1 MAGAMDAGVA
11 EANERVQAGFEP
23 LLESWRSMTGTQQ
36 REMQTIYSRIGEQAT
51 EHFRER
57 LDNVSN
63 QWMLATVSSLDHQ
76 ARESVAR
83 IAANAEEKL
92 RETCTKVFAD
102 IGDTL
107 RGRMQQATSKLETPA
122 PSVPPSEENPQGA

>member
-1 MAGAMDAGVA
+1 
-11 EANERVQAGFEP
+11 VQAGFEP
-23 LLESWRSMTGTQQ
+23 LLESWKSMTGAQQ
-36 REMQTIYSRIGEQAT
+36 REMQAIYSRIGEQAA

-83 IAANAEEKL
+83 IAANAEDRL
-92 RETCTKVFAD
+92 RETCTRVFSE
-102 IGDTL
+102 IGNAL
-107 RGRMQQATSKLETPA
+107 RDRTQQSATNLDAQATAAPA
-122 PSVPPSEENPQGA
+122 ADENPQGA